1 MLLNCYQPILVVER
15 RLRGE
20 LKEGYCCVR
29 FGENHCKNRLARRS
43 RVEKRRCP
51 V

>member
-29 FGENHCKNRLARRS
+29 LGKITVRIDCTPIS
-43 RVEKRRCP
+43 R
-51 V
+51 